1 MSGQG
6 RSTFLY
12 TTLRIVPRVERGEF
26 INAGIVLFCR
36 ERRFL
41 GARTSLDIGRLMALA
56 PECDMDDISA
66 QLNAVQR
73 VASGDATAGPIA
85 ALQKAE
91 RFQWLASPTSTMIQR
106 SEIHT
111 GLTHDPASMLD
122 HLYRTL
128 VMTPGARLPRH
139 GEWSRTARQS
149 AIPELMGRTITRIRR
164 LHYIFQDEANT
175 TDGPI
180 ELTFDDGGVVMCDAS
195 ADWSLAFYLSPWI
208 DPLCEPLSETDQG
221 YVDRYGRWCAFD
233 VTEQAPY
240 RLLAGALVVQVLSQL
255 NDLLELTGLVIR
267 TDVGVLDLQ
276 MWAGELRAFV
286 RRV

>member
-12 TTLRIVPRVERGEF
+12 AILRVVPRVERGEF
-26 INAGIVLFCR
+26 INAGIVLFSR

-41 GARTSLDIGRLMALA
+41 GARTSLDVGRLMALA
-56 PECDMDDISA
+56 PDCDIDDISA
-66 QLNAVQR
+66 QLNAIQR
-73 VASGDATAGPIA
+73 VASGDSTAGAIA
-85 ALQKAE
+85 ALPKAE
-91 RFQWLASPTSTMIQR
+91 RFHWLASPTSTMIQR

-111 GLTHDPASMLD
+111 GLTHDPAATLD
-122 HLYRTL
+122 RLYRTL

-139 GEWSRTARQS
+139 GDWSRTAKQS
-149 AIPELMGRTITRIRR
+149 SVPVMIGRAIKGMRR
-164 LHYIFQDEANT
+164 LHYVYQDEANT

-208 DPLCEPLSETDQG
+208 DPLCDPLSETDQA
-221 YVDRYGRWCAFD
+221 YVDHYGRWCAYD
-233 VTEQAPY
+233 VTDQLPY
-240 RLLAGALVVQVLSQL
+240 RQITGSLVVQVLSQL

-267 TDVGVLDLQ
+267 TDAGVLDLQ
-276 MWAGELRAFV
+276 MWAGELRVFV
-286 RRV
+286 RRP